1 MLFVLARFSP
11 YEWRA
16 SHPCNPYSETKENP
30 FTAFNSLWFT
40 VGSLMQQGNF
50 IRLFLI

>member
-16 SHPCNPYSETKENP
+16 SHPCSNNVDDEVRENP
-30 FTAFNSLWFT
+30 FTAFNSFWFT
-40 VGSLMQQGNF
+40 VGSLMQQGKIINM
-50 IRLFLI
+50 L